1 MVFHD
6 IHPWR
11 QKRLGTTALS
21 GGEALEV
28 FVQGE
33 LTRTKMET
41 LCRWIGEP
49 GGKEATM
56 WVWGKPT
63 TWEEHGLDYQKTP
76 VPGYATNLM
85 WDPMTPFHKM
95 K

>member
-1 MVFHD
+1 MVFHE
-6 IHPWR
+6 IHPWC

-56 WVWGKPT
+56 
-63 TWEEHGLDYQKTP
+63 
-76 VPGYATNLM
+76 
-85 WDPMTPFHKM
+85 
-95 K
+95 